1 MTATGNRTDAQ
12 DVMFVFERL
21 DKEEGHRMTFFI
33 PRNEFRQTFRKMI
46 GIYPV
51 RCLGFDARQ
60 DDCDV
65 LQRPTQQTL

>member
-1 MTATGNRTDAQ
+1 MTAIGNRADAQ

-46 GIYPV
+46 DMYPV
-51 RCLGFDARQ
+51 RCLGFDAHQ
-60 DDCDV
+60 DDCAEP
-65 LQRPTQQTL
+65 RPPAEQTL